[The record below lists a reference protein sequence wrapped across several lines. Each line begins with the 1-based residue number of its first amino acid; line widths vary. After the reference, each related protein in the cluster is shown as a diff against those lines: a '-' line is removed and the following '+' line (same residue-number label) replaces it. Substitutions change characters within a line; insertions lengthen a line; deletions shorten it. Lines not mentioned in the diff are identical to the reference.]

1 MGDKKKNKTGRPPF
15 TVNWTRVDELLK
27 YGANG
32 VQVAASLGIHYDT
45 LVNALHREKPDYPT
59 FSAYIQ
65 EKRSIG
71 DALLLESMYK
81 NAVENEDKTMQV
93 WLSKNRLGYT
103 DKQEVKS
110 ENTVKFREININPAS
125 TKNESND

>member
-1 MGDKKKNKTGRPPF
+1 MGEKKKKTGRPRQ
-15 TVNWTRVDELLK
+15 TVDWKQVDDLLK

-32 VQVAASLGIHYDT
+32 KQVAARLGIHYDT
-45 LVNALHREKPDYPT
+45 LVKHLAQDKPSYAN
-59 FSAYIQ
+59 FSEYIR
-65 EKRSIG
+65 EKRSVG
-71 DALLLESMYK
+71 DTLLLEAMYK
-81 NAVENEDKTMQV
+81 NANENEDKTMQV

-125 TKNESND
+125 SKNESND

>member
-1 MGDKKKNKTGRPPF
+1 MGDKKKKVGRPSF
-15 TVNWTRVDELLK
+15 SVDWTKVDELLK

-32 VQVAASLGIHYDT
+32 KQVAARLGIHYDT
-45 LVNALHREKPDYPT
+45 LVNKLAEDKPNYSN
-59 FSAYIQ
+59 FSEYIR

-71 DALLLESMYK
+71 DTLLLEAMYK
-81 NAVENEDKTMQV
+81 NAIENEDKTMQV

-110 ENTVKFREININPAS
+110 ENTVKFREININPIGPKED
-125 TKNESND
+125 TDE